1 MSDKLEKFVDN
12 EGLIVYEGFA
22 ENEGL
27 IVSEGVAENEDL
39 VDFAEHGCN

>member
-12 EGLIVYEGFA
+12 EVLIVYEGFA